1 MKTKKSVLILVI
13 LTKVSFAQEIYM
25 GQSKNKM
32 PHGFGVLDFDDGSY
46 YQGMYQFG
54 IPNGP
59 GTFCDA
65 KGNKQTGIFR
75 NGEYFDDVEVVP
87 NTKLM
92 DMRFYA
98 DSVIEFQSMQM
109 DIEFSNKAP
118 KKNQMIVAPFGS
130 FRLNG
135 QEVSAGFITNTQGY
149 THPKHEKKG
158 QNPIELETA
167 VFLKTY
173 RERRRQMMMPIKH
186 FGFCES
192 GSNDGT
198 NQGEFVSV
206 LRNFDWQKG
215 QRYTM
220 LISRNGYTK
229 YKDSIY
235 SIVSLDLYIHE
246 EDTVVKYPIGSIAI
260 LGSTLYLQPQQALT
274 VSTHTRRC
282 FLGKIPYME
291 FKVLNFFIN
300 QQPQSFEDSRCSFDY
315 QTPQY
320 ALADLVDDYSAAVF
334 SIGDVFKLVSG
345 SFHDE
350 NYFSYF
356 EYNEVFEENE

>member
-1 MKTKKSVLILVI
+1 MKTKKSVLMLVL
-13 LTKVSFAQEIYM
+13 LTKISLAQEIYM

-32 PHGFGVLDFDDGSY
+32 PHGFGVLDFEDGSY

-135 QEVSAGFITNTQGY
+135 QVVSAGFITNTLGY

-158 QNPIELETA
+158 LYPVELETA
-167 VFLKTY
+167 VYLKTY
-173 RERRRQMMMPIKH
+173 GERRRQMMMPIKH

-192 GSNDGT
+192 GGNDGT

-206 LRNFDWQKG
+206 MRNFDWQKG
-215 QRYTM
+215 QRYTL
-220 LISRNGYTK
+220 LISRKGYTK
-229 YKDSIY
+229 YKDSTF

-246 EDTVVKYPIGSIAI
+246 IDTIIKYPIGCLAI
-260 LGSTLYLQPQQALT
+260 PGATLYLEPEQAMT
-274 VSTHTRRC
+274 VSTHTKRC
-282 FLGKIPYME
+282 FLEKYPIWNL
-291 FKVLNFFIN
+291 K
-300 QQPQSFEDSRCSFDY
+300 
-315 QTPQY
+315 
-320 ALADLVDDYSAAVF
+320 
-334 SIGDVFKLVSG
+334 
-345 SFHDE
+345 H
-350 NYFSYF
+350 
-356 EYNEVFEENE
+356 